1 MKNKQQII
9 KVTFGGVLVIVSL
22 LTFIKP
28 YFDDNYETSVFSWY
42 EEQVINFDDTF
53 RTLST
58 LKVSTIYQ
66 FISYNPDVELIDD
79 FLESATKY
87 EKNVYFL
94 TGEPEWALDPEATE
108 LKAYIETINMFKKK
122 HTSLKG
128 IVIDVEPQSLDE
140 YQESPAEVMSLF
152 VQAMKTAY
160 TAAHKVGLVVVLCLP
175 NSLDTLGF
183 EKDLDILIRDASD
196 SVAIMNYHRGQEI
209 ERIETEAILSAKYNK
224 PIINIYE
231 LQPAGTFDLTEENTY
246 FNHGVTAVYENYKYM
261 KNVFD
266 TQEIFLS
273 LHEFQHLRMLTE
285 K

>member
-1 MKNKQQII
+1 M
-9 KVTFGGVLVIVSL
+9 SL

-160 TAAHKVGLVVVLCLP
+160 TAAHKVGLEVVLCLP

-273 LHEFQHLRMLTE
+273 LHEFFLLRMLTE